1 MSFHPSL
8 IVSHPHFNFSSSR
21 TFSIS
26 FSTNLH
32 MLLAVHLYDPK
43 IYPCRAFY
51 KYSFTKDT
59 NNKDFPFRLLPF
71 SHPVR
76 NITSSYKIPFKQ
88 TYCFCISPHTSLAK
102 GHPHIT
108 CSIVSSLWHVLLG
121 QFLLSHNLCAC
132 IIDLTGIFLCS
143 SSQLKSLQ
151 PLLSPFSWARI
162 HTSSCTHEFWVC
174 IFCTMALYNFFVIQ
188 HEVFVLIFLMLL
200 PPFNHPWKIVWS
212 AFRPW
217 HPIIPLDQLSH
228 GAR

>member
-1 MSFHPSL
+1 MSFHLSL

-32 MLLAVHLYDPK
+32 ILLAVHLYDPK
-43 IYPCRAFY
+43 MHPCRAFH

-76 NITSSYKIPFKQ
+76 NITSSYEIPFKQ

-132 IIDLTGIFLCS
+132 IIDLTGIFFM
-143 SSQLKSLQ
+143 QQQPVKIPAAVAQSL
-151 PLLSPFSWARI
+151 LLSSYP
-162 HTSSCTHEFWVC
+162 
-174 IFCTMALYNFFVIQ
+174 Y
-188 HEVFVLIFLMLL
+188 LL
-200 PPFNHPWKIVWS
+200 LHPWILGVHFLHHGSIQFFCDSTWGLC
-212 AFRPW
+212 PY
-217 HPIIPLDQLSH
+217 IPDASP
-228 GAR
+228 AI